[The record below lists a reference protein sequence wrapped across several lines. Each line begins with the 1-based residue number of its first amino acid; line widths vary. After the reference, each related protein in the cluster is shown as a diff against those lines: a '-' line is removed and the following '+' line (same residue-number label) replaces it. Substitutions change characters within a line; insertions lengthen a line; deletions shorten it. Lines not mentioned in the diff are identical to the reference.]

1 MIFLWHSL
9 RMKLFLATV
18 LFLTGVLMTARA
30 QQAADESYLRI
41 YSLIQQGDDLSSTKP
56 ADALAAFGTAQRQLQ
71 QFQKIY
77 PDWNP
82 GIISFRLNYLKGKIS
97 DLQSPVA
104 VSVAVVKTNEPAAPA
119 APAGVPADN
128 SVPLIAALNAQ
139 LKSEQSENETLQAR
153 LKEALA
159 AQPAAI
165 DAREL
170 TDAQEQIRQLMKEND
185 LMKASQPAPPV
196 AVPEKI
202 IVPDTNAINQARQD
216 LAEFKRKFL
225 EEQARAEKLV
235 VENEKLRESL
245 KSAGNL
251 DALAALHA
259 ENLKLRDQLA
269 ALNAAAAISPET
281 DKLAAELKTA
291 RAQILALKSA
301 AAVAALEQ
309 LALEN
314 KFAQFANAPKPDL
327 AAFEARIRTL
337 SQERDELMAKLD
349 SARRKNS
356 RNVKNDAVAAQ
367 VAALN
372 DEVKTLRSR
381 LAVNEAKAISY
392 TPEELALFRQSM
404 PQPGKVEPARKS
416 INELPAGAAELVA
429 SAQQHFARHEY
440 DQAEADYQK
449 ILDRDQN
456 NGLAL
461 ANLATIELQEDKL
474 ADAEKHIKAAVA
486 QSPDDA
492 YNLSTLGYLKFRQ
505 EKYDEALDA
514 LSRAATIDP
523 ENPEI
528 QNYLG
533 VTLSHKGLRA
543 QGETALRKAV
553 QINPGYAPAH
563 NNLAV
568 IYLSQD
574 PPLPQLARWHYQK
587 ALDAGQPRNPDLE
600 KRLADKGA
608 PVPPPEAQ

>member
-1 MIFLWHSL
+1 
-9 RMKLFLATV
+9 MKLFLATV
-18 LFLTGVLMTARA
+18 LLLAGLLTTARA
-30 QQAADESYLRI
+30 QQEADARYLRI
-41 YSLIQQGDDLSSTKP
+41 YDLIQQGDGLAGTKP
-56 ADALAAFGTAQRQLQ
+56 ADALATFNTAQRQLQ
-71 QFQKIY
+71 QFQKIF

-82 GIISFRLNYLKGKIS
+82 DIISFRLNYLGEKIS
-97 DLQSPVA
+97 GLQSHVA
-104 VSVAVVKTNEPAAPA
+104 ANVVVVKTNEPAGPA
-119 APAGVPADN
+119 AVPVDN
-128 SVPLIAALNAQ
+128 SAPLIAALNAQ
-139 LKSEQSENETLQAR
+139 LKSEQSEKETLQAK

-185 LMKASQPAPPV
+185 LMKASQPASPV
-196 AVPEKI
+196 AGPEKN
-202 IVPDTNAINQARQD
+202 IVTDTHALNQARQK
-216 LAEFKRKFL
+216 LAESKRKFL

-235 VENEKLRESL
+235 VENKKLRESS

-251 DALAALHA
+251 DALAALRT
-259 ENLKLRDQLA
+259 ENRKLRDQIA
-269 ALNAAAAISPET
+269 ALNAAAANSPEVE
-281 DKLAAELKTA
+281 KLAAELKAA
-291 RAQILALKSA
+291 RAQIFSLKSA
-301 AAVAALEQ
+301 AAVATLEK
-309 LALEN
+309 LALEK

-327 AAFEARIRTL
+327 AAFEARIRSL

-349 SARRKNS
+349 SVSRKNS
-356 RNVKNDAVAAQ
+356 RGKNDTVAAQ

-381 LAVNEAKAISY
+381 LAVNEAKAVPY

-404 PQPGKVEPARKS
+404 PQPSKVEPVRKS
-416 INELPAGAAELVA
+416 IHELPAGAAELVA
-429 SAQQHFARHEY
+429 SAQQHFARREF
-440 DQAEADYQK
+440 DQAAADYQK

-461 ANLATIELQEDKL
+461 ANLATIELQQDKL
-474 ADAEKHIKAAVA
+474 ADAEKHIKAAIV
-486 QSPDDA
+486 QNPDDA

-505 EKYDEALDA
+505 EKYDEALAA

-543 QGETALRKAV
+543 QGETALRKAI
-553 QINPGYAPAH
+553 QINPAYAPAH

-568 IYLSQD
+568 IYLSQE

-587 ALDAGQPRNPDLE
+587 ALEAGQPHNPDLE
-600 KRLADKGA
+600 KMLADKGA
-608 PVPPPEAQ
+608 PVAP

>member
-1 MIFLWHSL
+1 
-9 RMKLFLATV
+9 MKLFLATV
-18 LFLTGVLMTARA
+18 LLLAGLLTTARE
-30 QQAADESYLRI
+30 QQEADERYLRI
-41 YSLIQQGDDLSSTKP
+41 YSLIQQGDGLAGTKP
-56 ADALAAFGTAQRQLQ
+56 ADALATFNTAQRQLQ
-71 QFQKIY
+71 QFQKIF

-82 GIISFRLNYLKGKIS
+82 EIISFRLNYLGEKIS
-97 DLQSPVA
+97 GLQNHVAANVVVVKANEPAWSAA
-104 VSVAVVKTNEPAAPA
+104 VSV
-119 APAGVPADN
+119 DN
-128 SVPLIAALNAQ
+128 SAPLIAALNAQ
-139 LKSEQSENETLQAR
+139 LKSEQSEKETLQAK

-185 LMKASQPAPPV
+185 LMKASQPASPV
-196 AVPEKI
+196 AGPEKN
-202 IVPDTNAINQARQD
+202 IVTDTHALNQARQK
-216 LAEFKRKFL
+216 LAESKRKFL

-235 VENEKLRESL
+235 VENKKLRESS

-251 DALAALHA
+251 DALAALRT
-259 ENLKLRDQLA
+259 ENRKLRNQIA
-269 ALNAAAAISPET
+269 ALNAAAANSPEV

-291 RAQILALKSA
+291 RAQILSLKSA
-301 AAVAALEQ
+301 AAVAALEK
-309 LALEN
+309 LALEK

-327 AAFEARIRTL
+327 AAFEARIRSL
-337 SQERDELMAKLD
+337 SQERDDLMAKLD
-349 SARRKNS
+349 SVSRKNS
-356 RNVKNDAVAAQ
+356 RSKNAAVAAQ

-381 LAVNEAKAISY
+381 LAVNEAKPVPY

-404 PQPGKVEPARKS
+404 PQPGTVEPVRKS
-416 INELPAGAAELVA
+416 IHELPAGAAELVA
-429 SAQQHFARHEY
+429 SAQQHFARREF
-440 DQAEADYQK
+440 DQAAADYQK

-461 ANLATIELQEDKL
+461 ANLATIELQQDKL
-474 ADAEKHIKAAVA
+474 ADAEKHIKAAIV

-505 EKYDEALDA
+505 EKYDEALNA

-543 QGETALRKAV
+543 QGETALRKAI
-553 QINPGYAPAH
+553 QINPAYAPAH

-568 IYLSQD
+568 IYLSQE

-600 KRLADKGA
+600 KMLADKGA
-608 PVPPPEAQ
+608 PLNQ

>member
-1 MIFLWHSL
+1 
-9 RMKLFLATV
+9 MKLFLATV
-18 LFLTGVLMTARA
+18 LLLAGLLTTARA
-30 QQAADESYLRI
+30 QQEADERYLRI
-41 YSLIQQGDDLSSTKP
+41 YNLIQQGDGLAGTKP
-56 ADALAAFGTAQRQLQ
+56 ADALATFNTAQRQLQ
-71 QFQKIY
+71 QFQKIF

-82 GIISFRLNYLKGKIS
+82 EIISFRLNYLGEKIS
-97 DLQSPVA
+97 GLQSHVA
-104 VSVAVVKTNEPAAPA
+104 ANVVVVKTNEPAGPA
-119 APAGVPADN
+119 AVPVDN
-128 SVPLIAALNAQ
+128 SAPLIAALNAQ
-139 LKSEQSENETLQAR
+139 LKSEQSENETLQAK

-196 AVPEKI
+196 AGPEKN
-202 IVPDTNAINQARQD
+202 IVTDTHALNQARQK
-216 LAEFKRKFL
+216 LAESKRKFL

-235 VENEKLRESL
+235 VENKKLRESS

-251 DALAALHA
+251 DALAALRT
-259 ENLKLRDQLA
+259 ENRKLRNQIA
-269 ALNAAAAISPET
+269 ALNAAAANSPEVE
-281 DKLAAELKTA
+281 KLAAELKTA
-291 RAQILALKSA
+291 RAQILSLKSA
-301 AAVAALEQ
+301 AAVAALEK
-309 LALEN
+309 LALEK

-327 AAFEARIRTL
+327 AAFEARIRSL
-337 SQERDELMAKLD
+337 SQERDDLMAKLD
-349 SARRKNS
+349 SVSRKNS
-356 RNVKNDAVAAQ
+356 RSKNAAVAAQ

-381 LAVNEAKAISY
+381 LAVNEAKPVPY
-392 TPEELALFRQSM
+392 TKDELALFRQSM
-404 PQPGKVEPARKS
+404 PQPGTVEPVRKS
-416 INELPAGAAELVA
+416 IHELPAGAAELVA
-429 SAQQHFARHEY
+429 SAQQHFARREF
-440 DQAEADYQK
+440 DQAAADYQK

-461 ANLATIELQEDKL
+461 ANLATIELQQDKL
-474 ADAEKHIKAAVA
+474 ADAEKHIKAAIV

-505 EKYDEALDA
+505 EKYDEALNA

-543 QGETALRKAV
+543 QGETALRKAI
-553 QINPGYAPAH
+553 QINPAYAPAH

-587 ALDAGQPRNPDLE
+587 ALDAGQPHNPDLE
-600 KRLADKGA
+600 KMLADKGA
-608 PVPPPEAQ
+608 PLNQ

>member
-1 MIFLWHSL
+1 
-9 RMKLFLATV
+9 MKLFLATV
-18 LFLTGVLMTARA
+18 LLLAGLLTTARA
-30 QQAADESYLRI
+30 QQEADERYLRI
-41 YSLIQQGDDLSSTKP
+41 YNLIQQGDGLAGTKP
-56 ADALAAFGTAQRQLQ
+56 ADALATFNTAQRQLQ
-71 QFQKIY
+71 QFQKIF

-82 GIISFRLNYLKGKIS
+82 EIISFRLNYLGEKIS
-97 DLQSPVA
+97 GLQSHVTA
-104 VSVAVVKTNEPAAPA
+104 NVVVVKTNEPAGPA
-119 APAGVPADN
+119 AVPVDN
-128 SVPLIAALNAQ
+128 SAPLIAALNAQ
-139 LKSEQSENETLQAR
+139 LKSEQSEKETLQAK

-185 LMKASQPAPPV
+185 LMKASQPASPV
-196 AVPEKI
+196 AGPEKN
-202 IVPDTNAINQARQD
+202 IVTDTHALNQARQK
-216 LAEFKRKFL
+216 LAESKRKFL

-235 VENEKLRESL
+235 VENKKLRESS

-251 DALAALHA
+251 DALAALRT
-259 ENLKLRDQLA
+259 ENLKLRDQIA
-269 ALNAAAAISPET
+269 ALNAAAANSPEV

-291 RAQILALKSA
+291 RAQILSLKSA
-301 AAVAALEQ
+301 AAVAALEK
-309 LALEN
+309 LALEK

-327 AAFEARIRTL
+327 AAFEARIRSL
-337 SQERDELMAKLD
+337 SQERDDLMAKLD
-349 SARRKNS
+349 SVSRKNS
-356 RNVKNDAVAAQ
+356 RSKNAAVAAQ

-381 LAVNEAKAISY
+381 LAVNEAKPVPY
-392 TPEELALFRQSM
+392 TKDELALFRQSM
-404 PQPGKVEPARKS
+404 PQPGTVEPVRKS
-416 INELPAGAAELVA
+416 IHELPAGAAELVA
-429 SAQQHFARHEY
+429 SAQQHFARREF
-440 DQAEADYQK
+440 DQAAADYQK

-461 ANLATIELQEDKL
+461 ANLATIELQQDKL
-474 ADAEKHIKAAVA
+474 GDAEKHIKAAIV

-543 QGETALRKAV
+543 QGETALRKAI
-553 QINPGYAPAH
+553 QINPAYAPAH

-568 IYLSQD
+568 IYLSQE

-600 KRLADKGA
+600 KMLADKGA
-608 PVPPPEAQ
+608 PLNQ

>member
-1 MIFLWHSL
+1 
-9 RMKLFLATV
+9 MKLFLATV
-18 LFLTGVLMTARA
+18 LLLAGLLTTARA
-30 QQAADESYLRI
+30 QQEADARYLRI
-41 YSLIQQGDDLSSTKP
+41 YDLIQQGDGLAGTKP
-56 ADALAAFGTAQRQLQ
+56 ADALATFNTAQRQLQ
-71 QFQKIY
+71 QFQKIF

-82 GIISFRLNYLKGKIS
+82 DIISFRLNYLGEKIS
-97 DLQSPVA
+97 GLQSHVA
-104 VSVAVVKTNEPAAPA
+104 ANVVVVKTNEPAGPA
-119 APAGVPADN
+119 AVPVDN
-128 SVPLIAALNAQ
+128 SAPLIAALNAQ
-139 LKSEQSENETLQAR
+139 LKSEQSEKETLQAK

-185 LMKASQPAPPV
+185 LMKASQPASPV
-196 AVPEKI
+196 AGPEKN
-202 IVPDTNAINQARQD
+202 IVTDTHALNQARQK
-216 LAEFKRKFL
+216 LAESKRKFL

-235 VENEKLRESL
+235 VENKKLRESS

-251 DALAALHA
+251 DALAALRT
-259 ENLKLRDQLA
+259 ENRKLRDQIA
-269 ALNAAAAISPET
+269 ALNAAAANSPEVE
-281 DKLAAELKTA
+281 KLAAELKAA
-291 RAQILALKSA
+291 RAQIFSLKSA
-301 AAVAALEQ
+301 AAVATLEK
-309 LALEN
+309 LALEK

-327 AAFEARIRTL
+327 AAFEARIRSL

-349 SARRKNS
+349 SVSRKNS
-356 RNVKNDAVAAQ
+356 RGKNDTVAAQ

-381 LAVNEAKAISY
+381 LAVNEAKAVPY

-404 PQPGKVEPARKS
+404 PQPSKVEPVRKS
-416 INELPAGAAELVA
+416 IHELPAGAAELVA
-429 SAQQHFARHEY
+429 SAQQHFARREF
-440 DQAEADYQK
+440 DQAAADYQK

-461 ANLATIELQEDKL
+461 ANLATIELQQDKL
-474 ADAEKHIKAAVA
+474 ADAEKHIKAAIV

-505 EKYDEALDA
+505 EKYDEALAA

-543 QGETALRKAV
+543 QGETALRKAI
-553 QINPGYAPAH
+553 QINPAYAPAH

-568 IYLSQD
+568 IYLSQE

-587 ALDAGQPRNPDLE
+587 ALEAGQPHNPDLE
-600 KRLADKGA
+600 KMLADKGA
-608 PVPPPEAQ
+608 PVAP

>member
-1 MIFLWHSL
+1 
-9 RMKLFLATV
+9 MKLFLATV
-18 LFLTGVLMTARA
+18 LLLAGLLTTARA
-30 QQAADESYLRI
+30 QQEADERYLRI
-41 YSLIQQGDDLSSTKP
+41 YNLIQQGDGLAGTKP
-56 ADALAAFGTAQRQLQ
+56 ADALATFNTAQRQLQ
-71 QFQKIY
+71 QFQKIF

-82 GIISFRLNYLKGKIS
+82 DIISFRLNYLGEKIS
-97 DLQSPVA
+97 DLQSHVVA
-104 VSVAVVKTNEPAAPA
+104 NVVVVKTNELAGSAA
-119 APAGVPADN
+119 VPVDN
-128 SVPLIAALNAQ
+128 SAPLIAALNAQ
-139 LKSEQSENETLQAR
+139 LKSEQSEKETLQAK

-185 LMKASQPAPPV
+185 LMKASQPASPV
-196 AVPEKI
+196 AGPEKN
-202 IVPDTNAINQARQD
+202 IVTDTHALNQARQK
-216 LAEFKRKFL
+216 LAESKRKFL

-235 VENEKLRESL
+235 VENKKMRESS

-251 DALAALHA
+251 DALAALRT
-259 ENLKLRDQLA
+259 ENRKLRDQIA
-269 ALNAAAAISPET
+269 ALNAAAANSPAVE
-281 DKLAAELKTA
+281 KLAAELKAA
-291 RAQILALKSA
+291 RAQILSLKSA
-301 AAVAALEQ
+301 AAVAALEK
-309 LALEN
+309 LALEK

-327 AAFEARIRTL
+327 AAFEARIRSL
-337 SQERDELMAKLD
+337 SQERDDLMAKLD
-349 SARRKNS
+349 SVSRKNS
-356 RNVKNDAVAAQ
+356 RSKNDTVAAQ

-381 LAVNEAKAISY
+381 LAVNEAKAVPY

-404 PQPGKVEPARKS
+404 PQPGTVEPVRKS
-416 INELPAGAAELVA
+416 IHELPAGAAELVA
-429 SAQQHFARHEY
+429 SAQQHFARREF
-440 DQAEADYQK
+440 DQAAADYQK

-461 ANLATIELQEDKL
+461 ANLATIELQQDKL

-543 QGETALRKAV
+543 QGETALRKAI
-553 QINPGYAPAH
+553 QINPAYAPAH

-600 KRLADKGA
+600 KILDAKGA
-608 PVPPPEAQ
+608 PVNPQ

>member
-1 MIFLWHSL
+1 
-9 RMKLFLATV
+9 MKLFLATV
-18 LFLTGVLMTARA
+18 LLLAGLLTTARA
-30 QQAADESYLRI
+30 QQEADERYLRI
-41 YSLIQQGDDLSSTKP
+41 YNLIQQGDGLAGTKP
-56 ADALAAFGTAQRQLQ
+56 ADALATFNTAQRQLQ
-71 QFQKIY
+71 QFQKIF

-82 GIISFRLNYLKGKIS
+82 DIISFRLNYLGEKIS
-97 DLQSPVA
+97 GLQSHVVA
-104 VSVAVVKTNEPAAPA
+104 NVIVVKTNEPAGSA
-119 APAGVPADN
+119 AVPVDN
-128 SVPLIAALNAQ
+128 SAPLIAALNAQ
-139 LKSEQSENETLQAR
+139 LKSEQSEKETLQAK

-196 AVPEKI
+196 AVPEKN
-202 IVPDTNAINQARQD
+202 IVTDTHALNQARQK
-216 LAEFKRKFL
+216 LAESKRKFL

-235 VENEKLRESL
+235 VENKKLRESS

-251 DALAALHA
+251 DALAALRT
-259 ENLKLRDQLA
+259 ENRKLRNQIA
-269 ALNAAAAISPET
+269 ALNAAAANSPEVE
-281 DKLAAELKTA
+281 KLAAELKAA
-291 RAQILALKSA
+291 RAQILSLKSA
-301 AAVAALEQ
+301 AAVAALEK
-309 LALEN
+309 LALEK

-327 AAFEARIRTL
+327 AAFEARIRSL

-349 SARRKNS
+349 SVSRKNS
-356 RNVKNDAVAAQ
+356 RSKNATVAAQ

-381 LAVNEAKAISY
+381 LAVNEAKPVPY
-392 TPEELALFRQSM
+392 TKDELALFRQSM
-404 PQPGKVEPARKS
+404 PQPGTVEPVRKS
-416 INELPAGAAELVA
+416 IHELPAGAAELVA
-429 SAQQHFARHEY
+429 SAQQHFARREF
-440 DQAEADYQK
+440 DQAAADYQK

-461 ANLATIELQEDKL
+461 ANLATIELQQDKL
-474 ADAEKHIKAAVA
+474 GDAEKHIKAAIV

-505 EKYDEALDA
+505 EKYDEALNA

-543 QGETALRKAV
+543 QGETALRKAI
-553 QINPGYAPAH
+553 QINPAYAPAH

-568 IYLSQD
+568 IYLSQE

-587 ALDAGQPRNPDLE
+587 ALEAGQPHNPDLE
-600 KRLADKGA
+600 KMLADKGA
-608 PVPPPEAQ
+608 PVAP

>member
-1 MIFLWHSL
+1 
-9 RMKLFLATV
+9 MKLFLATV
-18 LFLTGVLMTARA
+18 LLLAGLLTTARA
-30 QQAADESYLRI
+30 QQEADERYLRI
-41 YSLIQQGDDLSSTKP
+41 YNLIQQGDGLAGTKP
-56 ADALAAFGTAQRQLQ
+56 ADALATFNTAQRQLQ
-71 QFQKIY
+71 QFQKIF

-82 GIISFRLNYLKGKIS
+82 GIISFRLNYLGEKIS
-97 DLQSPVA
+97 GLQSHVVA
-104 VSVAVVKTNEPAAPA
+104 NVIVVKTNEPAGPA
-119 APAGVPADN
+119 AVPVDN
-128 SVPLIAALNAQ
+128 SAPLIAALNAQ
-139 LKSEQSENETLQAR
+139 LKSEQSENETLQAK

-185 LMKASQPAPPV
+185 LMKASQPASPV
-196 AVPEKI
+196 AGPEKN
-202 IVPDTNAINQARQD
+202 IVTDTHALNQARQK
-216 LAEFKRKFL
+216 LAESKRKFL

-235 VENEKLRESL
+235 VENKKLRESS

-251 DALAALHA
+251 DALAALRT
-259 ENLKLRDQLA
+259 ENRKLRDQIA
-269 ALNAAAAISPET
+269 ALNAAAANSPEV
-281 DKLAAELKTA
+281 DKLAAELKAA
-291 RAQILALKSA
+291 RAQILSLKSA
-301 AAVAALEQ
+301 AAVAALEK
-309 LALEN
+309 LALEK

-327 AAFEARIRTL
+327 AAFEARIRSL

-349 SARRKNS
+349 SVSRKNS
-356 RNVKNDAVAAQ
+356 RSKNAAVAAQ

-381 LAVNEAKAISY
+381 LAVNEAKPVPY
-392 TPEELALFRQSM
+392 TKDELALFRQSM
-404 PQPGKVEPARKS
+404 PQPGTVEPVRKS
-416 INELPAGAAELVA
+416 IHELPAGAAELVA
-429 SAQQHFARHEY
+429 SAQQHFARHEF

-461 ANLATIELQEDKL
+461 ANLATIELQQDKL
-474 ADAEKHIKAAVA
+474 ADAEKHIKAAIV

-543 QGETALRKAV
+543 QGETALRKAI
-553 QINPGYAPAH
+553 QINPAYAPAH

-568 IYLSQD
+568 IYLSQE

-600 KRLADKGA
+600 KMLADKGA
-608 PVPPPEAQ
+608 PVVPAEAP

>member
-1 MIFLWHSL
+1 
-9 RMKLFLATV
+9 MKLFLATV
-18 LFLTGVLMTARA
+18 LLLAGLLTTARA
-30 QQAADESYLRI
+30 QQEADERYLRI
-41 YSLIQQGDDLSSTKP
+41 YSLIQQGDGLAGTKP
-56 ADALAAFGTAQRQLQ
+56 ADALATFNTAQRQLQ
-71 QFQKIY
+71 QFQKIF

-82 GIISFRLNYLKGKIS
+82 EIISFRLNYLGEKIS
-97 DLQSPVA
+97 DLQSHVVA
-104 VSVAVVKTNEPAAPA
+104 NVIVVKTNEPAGPA
-119 APAGVPADN
+119 AVPVDN
-128 SVPLIAALNAQ
+128 SAPLIAALNAQ
-139 LKSEQSENETLQAR
+139 LKSEQSEKETLQAK

-185 LMKASQPAPPV
+185 LMKASQPASPV
-196 AVPEKI
+196 AGPEKN
-202 IVPDTNAINQARQD
+202 IVTDTHALNQARQK
-216 LAEFKRKFL
+216 LAESKRKFL

-235 VENEKLRESL
+235 VENKKLRESS

-251 DALAALHA
+251 DALAALRT
-259 ENLKLRDQLA
+259 ENLKLRDQIA
-269 ALNAAAAISPET
+269 ALNAAAANSPEV

-291 RAQILALKSA
+291 RAQILSLKSA
-301 AAVAALEQ
+301 AAVAALEK
-309 LALEN
+309 LALEK

-327 AAFEARIRTL
+327 AAFEARIRSL
-337 SQERDELMAKLD
+337 SQERDDLMAKLD
-349 SARRKNS
+349 SVSRKNS
-356 RNVKNDAVAAQ
+356 RSKNAAVAAQ

-381 LAVNEAKAISY
+381 LAVNEAKAVPY

-404 PQPGKVEPARKS
+404 PQPGTVEPVRKS
-416 INELPAGAAELVA
+416 IHELPAGAAELVA
-429 SAQQHFARHEY
+429 SAQQHFARREF
-440 DQAEADYQK
+440 DQAAADYQK

-461 ANLATIELQEDKL
+461 ANLATIELQQDKL
-474 ADAEKHIKAAVA
+474 GDAEKHIKAAIV

-505 EKYDEALDA
+505 EKYDEALDV

-543 QGETALRKAV
+543 QGETALRKAI
-553 QINPGYAPAH
+553 QINPAYAPAH

-568 IYLSQD
+568 IYLSQE

-600 KRLADKGA
+600 KMLADKGA
-608 PVPPPEAQ
+608 PLNQ

>member
-1 MIFLWHSL
+1 
-9 RMKLFLATV
+9 MKLFLATV
-18 LFLTGVLMTARA
+18 LLLAGLLTTARA
-30 QQAADESYLRI
+30 QQEADERYLRI
-41 YSLIQQGDDLSSTKP
+41 YSLIQQGDGLAGTKP
-56 ADALAAFGTAQRQLQ
+56 ADALATFNTAQRQLQ
-71 QFQKIY
+71 QFQKIF

-82 GIISFRLNYLKGKIS
+82 DIISFRLNYLGEKIS
-97 DLQSPVA
+97 GLQSHVA
-104 VSVAVVKTNEPAAPA
+104 ANVVVVKTNEPAGPA
-119 APAGVPADN
+119 AVPVDN
-128 SVPLIAALNAQ
+128 SAPLIAALNAQ
-139 LKSEQSENETLQAR
+139 LKSEQSEKETLQAK

-196 AVPEKI
+196 AGPEKN
-202 IVPDTNAINQARQD
+202 IVTDTHALNQARQK
-216 LAEFKRKFL
+216 LAESKRKFL

-235 VENEKLRESL
+235 VENKKLRESS

-251 DALAALHA
+251 DALAALRT
-259 ENLKLRDQLA
+259 ENRKLRDQIA
-269 ALNAAAAISPET
+269 ALNAAAANSPAVE
-281 DKLAAELKTA
+281 KLAAELKAA
-291 RAQILALKSA
+291 RAQILSLKSA
-301 AAVAALEQ
+301 AAVAALEK
-309 LALEN
+309 LALEK

-327 AAFEARIRTL
+327 AAFEARIRSL
-337 SQERDELMAKLD
+337 SQERDDLMAKLD
-349 SARRKNS
+349 SVSRKNS
-356 RNVKNDAVAAQ
+356 RSKNDTVAAQ

-381 LAVNEAKAISY
+381 LAVNEAKAVPY

-404 PQPGKVEPARKS
+404 PQPGTVEPVRKS
-416 INELPAGAAELVA
+416 IHELPAGAAELVA
-429 SAQQHFARHEY
+429 SAQQHFARREF
-440 DQAEADYQK
+440 DQAAADYQK

-461 ANLATIELQEDKL
+461 ANLATIELQQDKL
-474 ADAEKHIKAAVA
+474 ADAEKHIKAAVV

-543 QGETALRKAV
+543 QGETALRKAI
-553 QINPGYAPAH
+553 QINPAYAPAH

-600 KRLADKGA
+600 KILDAKGA
-608 PVPPPEAQ
+608 PVNPQ

>member
-1 MIFLWHSL
+1 
-9 RMKLFLATV
+9 MKLFLATV
-18 LFLTGVLMTARA
+18 LLLAGLLTTARA
-30 QQAADESYLRI
+30 QQEADERYLRI
-41 YSLIQQGDDLSSTKP
+41 YSLIQQGDGLAGTKP
-56 ADALAAFGTAQRQLQ
+56 ADALATFNTAQRQLQ
-71 QFQKIY
+71 QFQKIF

-82 GIISFRLNYLKGKIS
+82 EIISFRLNYLGEKIS
-97 DLQSPVA
+97 GLQSHVVA
-104 VSVAVVKTNEPAAPA
+104 NVIVVKTNEPAGSA
-119 APAGVPADN
+119 AVPVDN
-128 SVPLIAALNAQ
+128 SAPLIAALNAQ
-139 LKSEQSENETLQAR
+139 LKSEQSEKETLQAK

-196 AVPEKI
+196 AGPEKN
-202 IVPDTNAINQARQD
+202 IVTDTHALNQARQK
-216 LAEFKRKFL
+216 LAESKRKFL

-235 VENEKLRESL
+235 VENKKLRESS

-251 DALAALHA
+251 DALAALRT
-259 ENLKLRDQLA
+259 ENRKLRDQIA
-269 ALNAAAAISPET
+269 ALNAAAANSPEV

-291 RAQILALKSA
+291 RAQILSLKSA
-301 AAVAALEQ
+301 AAVAALEK
-309 LALEN
+309 LALEK

-327 AAFEARIRTL
+327 AAFEARIRSL
-337 SQERDELMAKLD
+337 SQERDDLMAKLD
-349 SARRKNS
+349 SVSRKNS
-356 RNVKNDAVAAQ
+356 RSKNAAVAAQ

-381 LAVNEAKAISY
+381 LAVNEAKAVPY

-404 PQPGKVEPARKS
+404 PQPGTVEPVRKS
-416 INELPAGAAELVA
+416 IHELPAGAAELVA
-429 SAQQHFARHEY
+429 SAQQHFARREF
-440 DQAEADYQK
+440 DQAAADYQK

-461 ANLATIELQEDKL
+461 ANLATIELQQDKL
-474 ADAEKHIKAAVA
+474 ADAEKHIKAAIV

-505 EKYDEALDA
+505 EKYDEALNA

-543 QGETALRKAV
+543 QGETALRKAI
-553 QINPGYAPAH
+553 QINPAYAPAH

-568 IYLSQD
+568 IYLSQE

-600 KRLADKGA
+600 KMLADKGA
-608 PVPPPEAQ
+608 PVAPAEAP

>member
-18 LFLTGVLMTARA
+18 LLLVGLLTPARA
-30 QQAADESYLRI
+30 QQDADERYLRI

-56 ADALAAFGTAQRQLQ
+56 ADALTTFGTAQRQLQ

-77 PDWNP
+77 PQWNP
-82 GIISFRLNYLKGKIS
+82 GIISFRLNYLDEKIS
-97 DLQSPVA
+97 DLQSQVA
-104 VSVAVVKTNEPAAPA
+104 ASVAVVKTNEPAG
-119 APAGVPADN
+119 PAGVSVDN
-128 SVPLIAALNAQ
+128 SAPLIAALNAQ

-159 AQPAAI
+159 AQPAAV

-170 TDAQEQIRQLMKEND
+170 TAAQEQIRQLMKEND
-185 LMKASQPAPPV
+185 LLKASRPASSV
-196 AVPEKI
+196 AMPEKI
-202 IVPDTNAINQARQD
+202 IVTDTNAINQARQD

-251 DALAALHA
+251 DALAALRT
-259 ENLKLRDQLA
+259 ENLKLRDQIA
-269 ALNAAAAISPET
+269 ALNAAAANSPEV

-291 RAQILALKSA
+291 RAQILSLKSA
-301 AAVAALEQ
+301 SAVAALEK

-314 KFAQFANAPKPDL
+314 KFAQFANAPKPDI
-327 AAFEARIRTL
+327 AAFEARIRSL

-349 SARRKNS
+349 SVSRKNS
-356 RNVKNDAVAAQ
+356 RGKNDAVAAQ

-381 LAVNEAKAISY
+381 LAVNEAKAVPY

-404 PQPGKVEPARKS
+404 PQPSKVEPVRKS

-429 SAQQHFARHEY
+429 SAQQHFARHEF

-461 ANLATIELQEDKL
+461 ANLATIELQQDKL
-474 ADAEKHIKAAVA
+474 ADAEKHIKAAVV

-543 QGETALRKAV
+543 QGETALRKAI
-553 QINPGYAPAH
+553 QINPAYAPAH

-568 IYLSQD
+568 IYLSQE

-600 KRLADKGA
+600 KMLADKGA
-608 PVPPPEAQ
+608 PVAPAEAP